1 MRAGAD
7 IVSSNLPQILTTG
20 FLAPDWTSPLL
31 AHSEA
36 ASPSEGT
43 VESNRKRPISAV
55 VEEEDNIG
63 KDSLLS
69 STSTFSSSNP
79 ATTTTTTTTTV
90 ESEFTKKLTKN
101 AMRTIPNEDEKGG
114 NESKDSYQKTVLTS
128 RLKMKRSMYSSYCLD
143 LTDERF
149 ARDTQPLVA
158 DCQCHAC
165 RYVLC
170 SYFPVFHV

>member
-20 FLAPDWTSPLL
+20 FLALDWTSPSL

-36 ASPSEGT
+36 ASPSEDT
-43 VESNRKRPISAV
+43 VESNRKRPLSAV
-55 VEEEDNIG
+55 VEEEENIG

-69 STSTFSSSNP
+69 SNSTFSSSNP
-79 ATTTTTTTTTV
+79 ATTTTTTTTV

-143 LTDERF
+143 MTDERF

-158 DCQCHAC
+158 GCECHAC
-165 RYVLC
+165 RYLLY

>member
-20 FLAPDWTSPLL
+20 FLALDWTSPSL

-36 ASPSEGT
+36 ASPSEDT
-43 VESNRKRPISAV
+43 VESNRKRPLSAV
-55 VEEEDNIG
+55 VEEEENVF

-69 STSTFSSSNP
+69 NTSASSSSSNP
-79 ATTTTTTTTTV
+79 ATTTTTTV
-90 ESEFTKKLTKN
+90 ESEFTKKLTNN

-143 LTDERF
+143 MTDERF

-158 DCQCHAC
+158 GCECHAC
-165 RYVLC
+165 RYLLY